1 MVGINSERKSN
12 NMKLNLKNLFILFFI
27 LFNFLTLSSKSE
39 EDIYKK
45 IDLFSEVLNKI
56 NKQYVD
62 DVNQSE
68 MMDAAINGVLQSLD
82 PYSAYMSPEM
92 FKNMAT
98 ETSGEFGGLGIEVGM
113 EAGVVKVISPIDNSP
128 AYRVGVKAGD
138 YIVKINEIQVQ
149 GKSLSEAVELMRGPV
164 GSDIEI
170 TVRRRGERKALTFTI
185 TREIIEVASV
195 KTEIKDKNVGYI
207 RLTSFNENS
216 SDQIKKKLSEFKKN
230 KNIEKYILDLRNNP
244 GGLLSQAIKISDF
257 FLENGEIVST
267 KSRKNSENRKWFAK
281 KGDIINGDTILVLIN
296 YGSASASE
304 IVAGALKDHKRAI
317 LIGEATYGKGSVQSI
332 IPLDNKGAI
341 RLTVSK
347 YYLPSGDSISDVG
360 VVPDFE
366 VAEENNSFRINT
378 ETDNQLDFA
387 LKLLNG

>member
-1 MVGINSERKSN
+1 
-12 NMKLNLKNLFILFFI
+12 MKFNLKNLFILFLI
-27 LFNFLTLSSKSE
+27 AFNFLTLSSKSE

-92 FKNMAT
+92 FENMAT

-216 SDQIKKKLSEFKKN
+216 SDQIKKKLGEFKKN

-366 VAEENNSFRINT
+366 VAEESDSFRIDT

>member
-1 MVGINSERKSN
+1 
-12 NMKLNLKNLFILFFI
+12 MKFNLKNLFILFFI
-27 LFNFLTLSSKSE
+27 AFNFLTLSSKSE

-92 FKNMAT
+92 FENMAT

-216 SDQIKKKLSEFKKN
+216 SDQIKKKLGEFKKN

-366 VAEENNSFRINT
+366 VAEESDTFRINT

-387 LKLLNG
+387 LKLLNGWKC